1 MKASKG
7 LQANLNA
14 QFGLTQQGS
23 DLGTAYSN
31 AMDQQ
36 IVSLGLKLPIMDW
49 GLGKGRVKMA
59 KSREEVVRAQ
69 VDQEMTEYKQNIF
82 IKVIQ
87 FNNQVLQCNLSV
99 RADSIAKERYD
110 NTRERFLDGTIG
122 VTELNNAQSEKDQAS
137 TRLISDLGNF
147 WLYYFNIR
155 KLSLYDFIGDKDIS
169 AEFDK
174 MIDN

>member
-1 MKASKG
+1 
-7 LQANLNA
+7 
-14 QFGLTQQGS
+14 
-23 DLGTAYSN
+23 
-31 AMDQQ
+31 MDQQ

>member
-31 AMDQQ
+31 TMDQQ
-36 IVSLGLKLPIMDW
+36 IVSLGLRLPIMDW

-87 FNNQVLQCNLSV
+87 FNNQVLQCNLSA

-155 KLSLYDFIGDKDIS
+155 KLSLYDFIENKDIS

>member
-36 IVSLGLKLPIMDW
+36 IVSLGLRLPIMDW

-59 KSREEVVRAQ
+59 KSREEVIRAQ

-155 KLSLYDFIGDKDIS
+155 KLSLYDFIKGTDIS